1 MFLTEK
7 LKAQEIGRELVFSA
21 DLWYNEASK
30 KPPLCKGRWQ
40 PKAAGGIVKK
50 PKIAGNNPSVAN
62 ATAPFT
68 QGSLW
73 TRSCIFR
80 GMGFALCLCNTK
92 AKLAIKQ
99 NDKLEFDEEVK
110 NENTDN

>member
-1 MFLTEK
+1 MTIL
-7 LKAQEIGRELVFSA
+7 SA
-21 DLWYNEASK
+21 TVRTMMSICDIFMKTPY
-30 KPPLCKGRWQ
+30 
-40 PKAAGGIVKK
+40 GGITT
-50 PKIAGNNPSVAN
+50 N
-62 ATAPFT
+62 FT
-68 QGSLW
+68 QKN
-73 TRSCIFR
+73 R